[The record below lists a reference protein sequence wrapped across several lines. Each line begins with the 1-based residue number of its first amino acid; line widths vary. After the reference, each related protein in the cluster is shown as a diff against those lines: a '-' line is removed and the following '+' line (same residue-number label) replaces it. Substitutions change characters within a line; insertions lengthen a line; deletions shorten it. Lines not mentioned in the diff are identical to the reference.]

1 MILKLMIEN
10 NTLKLKNA
18 ELEEIIK
25 KELYNKF
32 MNDLNMT
39 SEVKR
44 LREENYKIRKKV
56 KRLKQEKKWL

>member
-1 MILKLMIEN
+1 IVKLMIEN

-56 KRLKQEKKWL
+56 KRLKQEKK

>member
-1 MILKLMIEN
+1 MIVKLMIEN

-56 KRLKQEKKWL
+56 KRLKQEKK

>member
-44 LREENYKIRKKV
+44 LRKENYKIRKKV

>member
-56 KRLKQEKKWL
+56 KRLKQEKK

>member
-44 LREENYKIRKKV
+44 LRKENYKIRKKV
-56 KRLKQEKKWL
+56 KRLKQEKK

>member
-1 MILKLMIEN
+1 MIVKLMIEN

>member
-1 MILKLMIEN
+1 MIIKLMIEN